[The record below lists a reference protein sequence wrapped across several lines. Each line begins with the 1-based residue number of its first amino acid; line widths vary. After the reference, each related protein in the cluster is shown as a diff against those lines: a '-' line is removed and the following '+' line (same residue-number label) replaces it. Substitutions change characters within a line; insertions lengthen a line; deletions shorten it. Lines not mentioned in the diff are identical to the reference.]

1 MSDVSANKPQAA
13 RILVVEDSP
22 TQLETLRFL
31 LEEEGFLVVTAS
43 DGQKGLAT
51 ANTTPIDLVISDIV
65 MPEMSGYALC
75 RALRADAAVRD
86 LPVILLTSLTDPRDV
101 IAGLEAGATNFICKP
116 YERSALIARVRSV
129 LASQQLR
136 KANSSEVGISIFFAG
151 QPYFITADRLQILD
165 LLLSTYESAVDH
177 NLELLRVRDEL
188 RTLNQQLEARVAQR
202 TTALRAEIE
211 ERKRADAEREKLEEQ
226 LRMSQKME
234 AIGSLAGGV
243 AHDFNNLLSVILGY
257 TGFALDA
264 MPENTPLRADLLE
277 VRKAGERAAALTR
290 QLLAFGRKQVL
301 QPLPL
306 SLNQVATGLEQMLR
320 RILGEDIDLLQTL
333 APELGLTLADPSQI
347 GQVLMNLVVN
357 ARDAMPEGGKLTIGT
372 ANVEVDEEYAARHVA
387 VMPGPYV
394 MLAVTDT
401 GCGMDPTTK
410 ARLFEPFFTTKEA
423 GKGTG
428 LGLSTVY
435 GIVRQTGGNI
445 WVYSEP
451 GLGTTFKIYL
461 PRVLSATMPTVTE
474 PPALPRRATGTETIL
489 VVEDEEALRRVARRI
504 LGAAGYTVLAAAN
517 GDEALAICAQHVG
530 DIHLILTD
538 VVMPRM
544 SGKMLAQ
551 KLAQTRPTLKVL
563 YMSGYTDD
571 AIVHHGV
578 LDAETQFLAK
588 PFTAPDL
595 ARKVRVVLDG
605 GSADAGGDRAART
618 APDAA

>member
-410 ARLFEPFFTTKEA
+410 ARLFEPFFTTKEP